1 MGSFRRRR
9 PRATRRGKGWCGC
22 GRDAGVDRPVVT
34 RRRDRVDDVTCARG
48 DVRFPSVGGRAGGR
62 ASAGAARGR
71 AGVRD
76 GRGRNRSYRI
86 VRSIAR
92 SSRVRR
98 ESRPEPGSGDFEDFI
113 HCAGFFR
120 EKPEARESSWI
131 SPSTARVERRASTQ
145 ARVHAREYTR
155 HRFAR
160 RARRARR
167 RGRRRAGEPSTR
179 GGEPTSRPGSRA
191 ISRSRQKVHF
201 SGRFLIFCGRV
212 ARRAPRGSG
221 EGARARR
228 RLGR

>member
-1 MGSFRRRR
+1 MSRRSGRR
-9 PRATRRGKGWCGC
+9 ADVSGRRARASRVARARATDEG
-22 GRDAGVDRPVVT
+22 DT
-34 RRRDRVDDVTCARG
+34 RRTE
-48 DVRFPSVGGRAGGR
+48 SV
-62 ASAGAARGR
+62 
-71 AGVRD
+71 
-76 GRGRNRSYRI
+76 

-98 ESRPEPGSGDFEDFI
+98 ESRPDPGSGDFEDFF
-113 HCAGFFR
+113 HRAGFFR

-179 GGEPTSRPGSRA
+179 GGESTSRPVTPRVARDLS